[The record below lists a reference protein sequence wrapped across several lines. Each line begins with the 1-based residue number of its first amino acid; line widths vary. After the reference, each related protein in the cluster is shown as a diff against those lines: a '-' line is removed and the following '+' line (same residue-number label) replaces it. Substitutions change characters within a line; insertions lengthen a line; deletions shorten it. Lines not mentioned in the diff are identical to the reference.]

1 MTWILVCNVR
11 NFRDLCYAAL
21 NLENWRDGAYMAFDV
36 RNHWGLGGLLLG
48 SVAAMICTT
57 AVDYPLTK
65 WIWQNG
71 WTTFAESMGQSLF
84 EGEYPGGG
92 DLAVIFLVVVFG
104 CYALSLRPQ
113 APTGLAA
120 WRPSLG
126 FMVAGSL
133 ITAFAWVHTLK
144 WLVVRARPYLVFDG
158 SLPFTAW
165 YEIGPHFINEG
176 IYYGSFTSGHT
187 AQVFVMMTLA
197 YALVG
202 RGRKPAGWVVGTGV
216 LTYTLTM
223 GLARCMTL
231 SHWVTDVIGAV
242 VISWR
247 TLHVLYYQIL
257 KVPLQHRHRDA
268 LTGSGNL
275 KAGWELLLG
284 LSLVATCLGLVLAGL
299 GLRAFWIPEARQLAF
314 LILPGIPLA
323 VWGALKSRQYCRRL
337 NQALA
342 EAPTGSLTE

>member
-1 MTWILVCNVR
+1 
-11 NFRDLCYAAL
+11 
-21 NLENWRDGAYMAFDV
+21 MAFDMK
-36 RNHWGLGGLLLG
+36 NYWGLGCLLLG
-48 SVAAMICTT
+48 SVAALLWAT

-71 WTTFAESMGQSLF
+71 WSAFAEFMGQSLF

-92 DLAVIFLVVVFG
+92 DLAVLFLVAVFG

-113 APTGLAA
+113 AAAGLVA

-144 WLVVRARPYLVFDG
+144 WLMARARPHLVFGG
-158 SLPFTAW
+158 SHPFTAW

-176 IYYGSFTSGHT
+176 IYHGSFTSGHT

-202 RGRKPAGWVVGTGV
+202 RGRKPAGWVIGTGV
-216 LTYTLTM
+216 LAYTLAM

-242 VISWR
+242 VISWG
-247 TLHVLYYQIL
+247 TLHVLYHHIL
-257 KVPLQHRHRDA
+257 KVPLQQRRRET
-268 LTGSGNL
+268 LKGPGNL

-284 LSLVATCLGLVLAGL
+284 CSLVAACLGLVLAGL
-299 GLRAFWIPEARQLAF
+299 GLRAFWIPEARQLA
-314 LILPGIPLA
+314 LLVLPGIPLA
-323 VWGALKSRQYCRRL
+323 MWGALKSRQYCRRL

-342 EAPTGSLTE
+342 DAPTGSITE